1 MSEKMIYLDT
11 ETTGLDAK
19 LCDIWQ
25 IGAIIESCGE
35 VIDKQN
41 FFMAPHKKARI
52 EVGALKL
59 QNMTEKDLY
68 ALPDRDK
75 QFKAL
80 KKMLNTY
87 VSLYDKNDKFLIV
100 GYNVQFDIQFLRQFW
115 LSFGDKHFNSYFL
128 VPSIDVMGLA
138 GLYSVKYGIPFDNF
152 KLQTV
157 CNFFGVSVDAHDAMN
172 DIEATMILYKILL
185 QTIKNRC

>member
-1 MSEKMIYLDT
+1 MSEKIIYLDT
-11 ETTGLDAK
+11 ETTGLDSK

-25 IGAIIESCGE
+25 IGAIIERYGE
-35 VIDKQN
+35 VVDKQN

-59 QNMTEKDLY
+59 QNKTKKDLY
-68 ALPDRDK
+68 ALPDRVK

-80 KKMLNTY
+80 KKMLNNY
-87 VSLYDKNDKFLIV
+87 VSPYDQNDKFLIV

-115 LSFGDKHFNSYFL
+115 LSFGDKYYNSYFL

-138 GLYSVKYGIPFDNF
+138 GLYSVKYGIPFANF

-157 CNFFGVSVDAHDAMN
+157 CDFFGVRIEAHDAMS